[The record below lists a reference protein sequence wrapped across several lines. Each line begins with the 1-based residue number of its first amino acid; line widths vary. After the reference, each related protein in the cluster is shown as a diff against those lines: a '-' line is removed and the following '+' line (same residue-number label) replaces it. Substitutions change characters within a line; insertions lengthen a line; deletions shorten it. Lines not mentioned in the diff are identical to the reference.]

1 MVEEMHHGD
10 LPADFNHA
18 EYSRASL
25 LYADLGLSDR
35 TRYAYW
41 PAWHPR
47 NPYTHRQTF
56 DFLHEQLHWP
66 HRPSEE

>member
-1 MVEEMHHGD
+1 M
-10 LPADFNHA
+10 
-18 EYSRASL
+18 ASL

-47 NPYTHRQTF
+47 HPYTHRQTF